1 MFDKQYRFT
10 GSHAEKVSALTAV
23 FDDVAKAKLFERNLD
38 VYMNAP
44 LIGFLFKR
52 KGVKNSD
59 GAFADQNIFPEQLIN
74 NSEQLKY
81 IFRLILILDTQ
92 YEPNE
97 EVRLDKAFRHFGAD
111 EADLQLFDAYVLGG
125 VEVLNE
131 KLIDGS
137 TDPAEYVNRMY
148 DFVEEFNERF
158 NETITSKDILD
169 LCRANTKLD
178 VT

>member
-10 GSHAEKVSALTAV
+10 GSHAEKVSALTSI

-44 LIGFLFKR
+44 LVGFLFKR

-59 GAFADQNIFPEQLIN
+59 SSIADQNIFPEQLIN

-92 YEPNE
+92 YESNE
-97 EVRLDKAFRHFGAD
+97 DARLDKAFRRFGAE

-125 VEVLNE
+125 VEILYE
-131 KLIDGS
+131 KLVDGS
-137 TDPAEYVNRMY
+137 TDPIEYINRMY

-158 NETITSKDILD
+158 NEGITNQDILD
-169 LCRANTKLD
+169 LCRAHAE
-178 VT
+178 

>member
-10 GSHAEKVSALTAV
+10 GSHAEKVSALTSV

-59 GAFADQNIFPEQLIN
+59 SSIADQNIFPEQLIN

-92 YEPNE
+92 HAE
-97 EVRLDKAFRHFGAD
+97 
-111 EADLQLFDAYVLGG
+111 
-125 VEVLNE
+125 
-131 KLIDGS
+131 GS
-137 TDPAEYVNRMY
+137 PVVYGPLSLEG
-148 DFVEEFNERF
+148 
-158 NETITSKDILD
+158 
-169 LCRANTKLD
+169 
-178 VT
+178 

>member
-10 GSHAEKVSALTAV
+10 GSHAEKVSALTSV

-59 GAFADQNIFPEQLIN
+59 GDIADQNIFPEQLIN

-92 YEPNE
+92 HEPNE
-97 EVRLDKAFRHFGAD
+97 EARLDKAFRRFGAD

-125 VEVLNE
+125 VEVLYE
-131 KLIDGS
+131 KLVEGS
-137 TDPAEYVNRMY
+137 TDPAEYINRMY

-158 NETITSKDILD
+158 NDGTTSKDILD
-169 LCRANTKLD
+169 MCRANAE
-178 VT
+178 

>member
-10 GSHAEKVSALTAV
+10 GSHAEMVSALTSV

-59 GAFADQNIFPEQLIN
+59 ASIADQNIFPEQLIN

-92 YEPNE
+92 HEPNE
-97 EVRLDKAFRHFGAD
+97 EARLDKAFRRFGAD
-111 EADLQLFDAYVLGG
+111 EADFRLFDAYVLGG
-125 VEVLNE
+125 VEVLYE
-131 KLIDGS
+131 KLVDGS
-137 TDPAEYVNRMY
+137 TDPAEYINRMY

-158 NETITSKDILD
+158 NEGITSKDILE
-169 LCRANTKLD
+169 LCHANAE
-178 VT
+178 

>member
-10 GSHAEKVSALTAV
+10 GSHAEKVSALTSV

-59 GAFADQNIFPEQLIN
+59 GDIADQNIFPEQLIN

-81 IFRLILILDTQ
+81 IFRLILILD
-92 YEPNE
+92 
-97 EVRLDKAFRHFGAD
+97 KAVGGKSFSDAQDSTSCLTALLHFKDTPSAD
-111 EADLQLFDAYVLGG
+111 ELKKSGLWQ
-125 VEVLNE
+125 EV
-131 KLIDGS
+131 
-137 TDPAEYVNRMY
+137 
-148 DFVEEFNERF
+148 
-158 NETITSKDILD
+158 
-169 LCRANTKLD
+169 
-178 VT
+178 

>member
-10 GSHAEKVSALTAV
+10 GSHAEKVSALTSV
-23 FDDVAKAKLFERNLD
+23 FDEVAKAKLFERNLD

-52 KGVKNSD
+52 KGVKNSNGD
-59 GAFADQNIFPEQLIN
+59 IADQSIFPEQLIN

-97 EVRLDKAFRHFGAD
+97 EMRLNKAFRQFGAD

-125 VEVLNE
+125 VEVLYE
-131 KLIDGS
+131 KLIEGS
-137 TDPAEYVNRMY
+137 TDPSEYINRMY

-158 NETITSKDILD
+158 NDGVTSKDVLD
-169 LCRANTKLD
+169 MCRTN
-178 VT
+178 VE

>member
-10 GSHAEKVSALTAV
+10 GSHAEKVSALTSV

-59 GAFADQNIFPEQLIN
+59 SSIADQNIFPEQLIN

-92 YEPNE
+92 HEPSE
-97 EVRLDKAFRHFGAD
+97 EARLDKAFRRFGAD

-125 VEVLNE
+125 VEVLYE
-131 KLIDGS
+131 KLVDGS
-137 TDPAEYVNRMY
+137 TDPVEYINRMY
-148 DFVEEFNERF
+148 DFTEEFNERF
-158 NETITSKDILD
+158 NEGITSKEILD
-169 LCRANTKLD
+169 LCRANAE
-178 VT
+178 